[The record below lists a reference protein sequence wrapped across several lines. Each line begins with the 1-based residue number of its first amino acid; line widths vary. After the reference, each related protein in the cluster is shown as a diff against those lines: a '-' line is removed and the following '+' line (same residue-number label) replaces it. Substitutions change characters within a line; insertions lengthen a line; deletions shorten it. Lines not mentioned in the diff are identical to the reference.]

1 MIEQQEIYYRYIRQP
16 YEAGLD
22 LVLPDADDWD
32 YDIILDAIY
41 AELDR
46 RKGFVYIL
54 ANSRRNLYKVGMT
67 RKGVEKRVRGV
78 NSAGLVER
86 WWCERSFAVPD
97 VFLEKRIH
105 KHLIAIKPEHI
116 REIFMLPLNLIERV
130 IEEEIQS
137 FNRFLSG
144 LP

>member
-16 YEAGLD
+16 YESGLD

-67 RKGVEKRVRGV
+67 RKGVEERVMGV
-78 NSAGLVER
+78 NSAGVVER

-105 KHLIAIKPEHI
+105 KHLISIKPEHI

-137 FNRFLSG
+137 FNHFLSG